1 MGKLLYILP
10 DLEPSDISSLYDSYS
25 TVTIWG
31 DRIGSEKSKLERC
44 KYIMANWVGTNGS
57 IANTTIDTRSGIVK
71 HFFRQKVKIIDDF
84 YVTSTAGTNHIRSV
98 TPQNIQL
105 KFL

>member
-10 DLEPSDISSLYDSYS
+10 GLEPFDISSLYDSYS

-44 KYIMANWVGTNGS
+44 KYIMDNLVGTSGS
-57 IANTTIDTRSGIVK
+57 THVLPIPCTIDTRPGIVK
-71 HFFRQKVKIIDDF
+71 YFFCQM
-84 YVTSTAGTNHIRSV
+84 SAGTNHIRSV